1 LPADFEEFVAQR
13 LPALL
18 RFGTV
23 LCGDPGTAED
33 VVQEVLIR
41 AHLKW
46 RRISRYDR
54 PEQYVR
60 RMVVNEYVSLRRRL
74 WRWVPAATVEPAEP
88 VPDPATHHAERAAL
102 DAHLALLPP
111 RQRAVLV
118 LRFYVGMP
126 DGEIAEVLGCRPAT
140 VRGHVSRALATLR
153 ARMSDARPVP
163 APRPRADSPLEGT

>member
-1 LPADFEEFVAQR
+1 
-13 LPALL
+13 
-18 RFGTV
+18 
-23 LCGDPGTAED
+23 
-33 VVQEVLIR
+33 
-41 AHLKW
+41 
-46 RRISRYDR
+46 
-54 PEQYVR
+54 
-60 RMVVNEYVSLRRRL
+60 
-74 WRWVPAATVEPAEP
+74 
-88 VPDPATHHAERAAL
+88 L